1 MPLTRGFN
9 MKYYLRFKVD
19 TVDVAM
25 VAGEQEAVTAVAAGR
40 LMEPTLKARLGHNE
54 VHLTEASVTDVNG
67 KVMAQM
73 LVTSR
78 RNPMGKTVYIPKW
91 GTWVP
96 VR

>member
-1 MPLTRGFN
+1 
-9 MKYYLRFKVD
+9 MKFYLRFKVD
-19 TVDVAM
+19 TVGVSM
-25 VAGEQEAVTAVAAGR
+25 VAGEQEAVSSVAAGR
-40 LMEPTLKARLGHNE
+40 LMEPILKSRLGKNE

-73 LVTSR
+73 LVASR
-78 RNPMGKTVYIPKW
+78 RSPLGKTVYIPKW